1 MVGVRRAIDKRDR
14 LPLATGDTN
23 MRSDAEIRDPIADL
37 YASHGEKVTALLR
50 KHFGEGPPHPEDV
63 TQAAFQKLLERSDL
77 SDIRDLG
84 GFLWQ
89 IARNLVLKEKRS
101 MHVRSRYDFE
111 VENLFFPLRGDVLP
125 PERVLSAR
133 EELKRINA
141 ALRAMPEKRRRAF
154 VLHRIEGLNVSAV
167 ARRLQLSRSAAN
179 KHIVRAVEDID
190 RYLDRSPDESL

>member
-1 MVGVRRAIDKRDR
+1 MRTAIDERDQH
-14 LPLATGDTN
+14 PLATGDGDVG
-23 MRSDAEIRDPIADL
+23 SDDETRDPIADL

-50 KHFGEGPPHPEDV
+50 KHFGDGPPHPEDV

-77 SDIRDLG
+77 SDVRDLG

-101 MHVRSRYDFE
+101 MQVRTRYDYE
-111 VENLFFPLRGDVLP
+111 LENIYFPQRGDVLP
-125 PERVLSAR
+125 PERVLTAR
-133 EELKRINA
+133 EELKRINQ

-154 VLHRIEGLNVSAV
+154 VLHRIDGLNVSAV
-167 ARRLQLSRSAAN
+167 ARRLKLSRSAAN

-190 RYLDRSPDESL
+190 RYLDRSTDEWE